1 MTPVQKTNS
10 ILVVIETELPSL
22 STILKWLVL
31 GCSKVLPLEKS
42 VKRKGLPADVLP
54 ISLIILIFLERFGE
68 ITFTDQ
74 GTKR

>member
-1 MTPVQKTNS
+1 
-10 ILVVIETELPSL
+10 
-22 STILKWLVL
+22 VL